1 MSIWKWKDDGEPESK
16 VMDIDTPV
24 LAMDWLHGK
33 GNQETLALACSDG
46 TFKLVSRAGRVEKSV
61 AEAHMTAIISIKW
74 SYEGTLATAGEDG
87 QIKTWSRGGMLRAQV
102 V

>member
-1 MSIWKWKDDGEPESK
+1 
-16 VMDIDTPV
+16 MDIDTPV
-24 LAMDWLHGK
+24 LAMDWMPGK
-33 GNQETLALACSDG
+33 GAQEILALACSDG
-46 TFKLVSRAGRVEKSV
+46 SFKLVSKAGRVEKSV
-61 AEAHMTAIISIKW
+61 GEAHMTAIISVKW